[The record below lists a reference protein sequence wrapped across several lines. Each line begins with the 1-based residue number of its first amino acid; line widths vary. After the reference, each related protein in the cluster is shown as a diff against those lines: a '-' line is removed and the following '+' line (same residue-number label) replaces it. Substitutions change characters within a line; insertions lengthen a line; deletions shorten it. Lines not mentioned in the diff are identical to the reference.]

1 VSDPLVERLLEG
13 DVRALARAISL
24 VEDGSPRVATLLR
37 EIYPGTGKAYVVGIT
52 GSPGAG
58 KSSLVNA
65 LARFYRAAGQR
76 VGIIAVDPS
85 SAFSGGAI
93 LGDRIRMQSHFLDPD
108 VFIRSMANRGHT
120 GGLAKATHD
129 AVDLMDAA
137 GYSVILLE
145 TVGVGQDEV
154 EVVEGADSVCVILVP
169 GMGDDIQSLKAG
181 IMEIAHVFVINKSD
195 RPGADR
201 IHADVEQMLGLQEW
215 KERWR
220 PPIVRTV
227 ATSGQ
232 GVVELTEEIVRH
244 RRSGRG
250 ADAVNRRRLEL
261 ARTRFMSLLSDRLVA
276 ELLRRL
282 GPEAVDMAVAEIAS
296 RKVDPY
302 SATASVVQAAGMGE
316 Q

>member
-1 VSDPLVERLLEG
+1 
-13 DVRALARAISL
+13 
-24 VEDGSPRVATLLR
+24 
-37 EIYPGTGKAYVVGIT
+37 
-52 GSPGAG
+52 
-58 KSSLVNA
+58 
-65 LARFYRAAGQR
+65 
-76 VGIIAVDPS
+76 
-85 SAFSGGAI
+85 
-93 LGDRIRMQSHFLDPD
+93 
-108 VFIRSMANRGHT
+108 
-120 GGLAKATHD
+120 
-129 AVDLMDAA
+129 
-137 GYSVILLE
+137 
-145 TVGVGQDEV
+145 
-154 EVVEGADSVCVILVP
+154 VVEGADSVCVILVP

-227 ATSGQ
+227 ATGGQ